1 MKMRAFAIHIAML
14 LCLAANAQNM
24 PGGVS
29 APFVWSSANEQIS
42 ATDTLPQDTKGFS
55 SFQVVIPTAEAENAT
70 MTSGRTLVTSHR
82 VAEPGSGQYINFA
95 SDATAGVPR
104 IISVRRRLSEADS
117 TTISTTDFPL
127 TESADSI
134 CESIVYSRML
144 SNRERQK
151 IDTYLALKYGVT
163 LDQTAPSS
171 YVGSDGRVVWDAVAN
186 AEFSHHIFGI
196 CNDTVSRFYTLEN
209 TSAEEADLLKIN
221 ADTLPSMSYAI
232 LGDDNNSLK
241 YTREEGHPK
250 RLGRTWKI
258 TTTGYTP
265 KTIKIAF
272 DAERIEE
279 AFPLE
284 EGEHYW
290 LAISDTAYKKSAE
303 LGSLKAQFDDV
314 PLQNGM
320 TFTIV
325 VAKGEE
331 QPEIEETQ
339 ENKSGIY
346 AVAVTPNPTTDGH
359 VNMRVRLREEGSV
372 KVSLYGLDGHQYATE
387 SRNGSDFY
395 SVTVTLPSVGVWIAT
410 VESGDSKQ
418 SYKLI
423 RK

>member
-1 MKMRAFAIHIAML
+1 MRAFAIHVAML
-14 LCLAANAQNM
+14 LCLAANAQHL
-24 PGGVS
+24 PGGV
-29 APFVWSSANEQIS
+29 AMPQVWSKTNKSIS
-42 ATDTLPQDTKGFS
+42 VTDTLPQNTIGITA
-55 SFQVVIPTAEAENAT
+55 FQVVVSTAESENAT
-70 MTSGRTLVTSHR
+70 MTSGQTLVTSHR

-95 SDATAGVPR
+95 DEATAGVPR

-127 TESADSI
+127 TENADSI

-171 YVGSDGRVVWDAVAN
+171 YVSSDGRVVWDAVTN
-186 AEFSHHIFGI
+186 AEFSHHIFGL
-196 CNDTVSRFYTLEN
+196 CNDTISNLYSSET
-209 TSAEEADLLKIN
+209 TSAEEINLLKIG
-221 ADTLPSMSYAI
+221 ADTISLMSYVVC
-232 LGDDNNSLK
+232 GDDNNSLK

-303 LGSLKAQFDDV
+303 LGSHKAQFDDV

-325 VAKGEE
+325 AAKGEE

-346 AVAVTPNPTTDGH
+346 AVAVTPNPTTDGN
-359 VNMRVRLREEGSV
+359 VNLRIRLREEAAV
-372 KVSLYGLDGHQYATE
+372 KVSLYGLDGHQYATQ

>member
-1 MKMRAFAIHIAML
+1 MRAFAIHIAML
-14 LCLAANAQNM
+14 LCLAANAQHL
-24 PGGVS
+24 PGGV
-29 APFVWSSANEQIS
+29 AMPQVWSKTNKSIS
-42 ATDTLPQDTKGFS
+42 VTDTLPQNKIGIT
-55 SFQVVIPTAEAENAT
+55 SFQVVVPSAESENAT
-70 MTSGRTLVTSHR
+70 ITSGQTLVTSRR

-95 SDATAGVPR
+95 DEATAGVPR
-104 IISVRRRLSEADS
+104 IISVRRRVSETDTAVVSILNLPLSEN
-117 TTISTTDFPL
+117 
-127 TESADSI
+127 ADSI

-186 AEFSHHIFGI
+186 AEFSHHIFGL
-196 CNDTVSRFYTLEN
+196 CNDTISNLYSSET
-209 TSAEEADLLKIN
+209 TSAEDINLLKIG
-221 ADTLPSMSYAI
+221 ADTISLMSYVVC
-232 LGDDNNSLK
+232 GDDNNSLK
-241 YTREEGHPK
+241 YIREEGHPK

-290 LAISDTAYKKSAE
+290 LAIGDTAYKKSAE
-303 LGSLKAQFDDV
+303 LGSHKAQFDDV

-325 VAKGEE
+325 AAKGEDE
-331 QPEIEETQ
+331 PIIEEKQ
-339 ENKSGIY
+339 ANKSSIF

-359 VNMRVRLREEGSV
+359 VNLRIRLREEGSV
-372 KVSLYGLDGHQYATE
+372 KVSLYGLDGHQYATQ

>member
-1 MKMRAFAIHIAML
+1 MRAFAMHIAML
-14 LCLAANAQNM
+14 LCLAANAQHL
-24 PGGVS
+24 PGGV
-29 APFVWSSANEQIS
+29 AMPQVWSKTNKSIS
-42 ATDTLPQDTKGFS
+42 VTDTLPQNTIGITA
-55 SFQVVIPTAEAENAT
+55 FQVVVPSAESENAT
-70 MTSGRTLVTSHR
+70 ITSGQTLVTSRR
-82 VAEPGSGQYINFA
+82 VAEPSSAQYINFA
-95 SDATAGVPR
+95 DEATAGVPR

-127 TESADSI
+127 SENADSI

-171 YVGSDGRVVWDAVAN
+171 YVSSDGRVVWDAVTN

-196 CNDTVSRFYTLEN
+196 CNDTVSRLYTREN

-241 YTREEGHPK
+241 YIREEGRPK
-250 RLGRTWKI
+250 RLGRTWRVS
-258 TTTGYTP
+258 TTGQT
-265 KTIKIAF
+265 TGTVSIAF

-284 EGEHYW
+284 DGEHYW
-290 LAISDTAYKKSAE
+290 LAIGDTAYKKSAE

-325 VAKGEE
+325 AAKGEDE
-331 QPEIEETQ
+331 PIIEETQ
-339 ENKSGIY
+339 ESKSSIY

-372 KVSLYGLDGHQYATE
+372 KVSLYGLNGHQYATE

>member
-1 MKMRAFAIHIAML
+1 MKMRAFAMHIAML
-14 LCLAANAQNM
+14 LCLAANAQHL
-24 PGGVS
+24 PGGV
-29 APFVWSSANEQIS
+29 AMPQVWSKTNKSIS
-42 ATDTLPQDTKGFS
+42 VTDTLSQNTIGITA
-55 SFQVVIPTAEAENAT
+55 FQVVVSTAESENAT
-70 MTSGRTLVTSHR
+70 MTSGQTLVTSRR

-95 SDATAGVPR
+95 DDATAGVPK

-186 AEFSHHIFGI
+186 AEFSHHIFGL
-196 CNDTVSRFYTLEN
+196 CNDTVSRFYTREN

-290 LAISDTAYKKSAE
+290 LAIGDTAYKKSAE

>member
-1 MKMRAFAIHIAML
+1 MKMRAFAIHVAML
-14 LCLAANAQNM
+14 LCLAANAQHL

-29 APFVWSSANEQIS
+29 APFVWSSSNEQIS

-70 MTSGRTLVTSHR
+70 ITSGQTLVTSRR

-95 SDATAGVPR
+95 SDAIAGVPK

-196 CNDTVSRFYTLEN
+196 CNDTVSRFYTREN

-241 YTREEGHPK
+241 YIREEGRPK
-250 RLGRTWKI
+250 RLGRTWRVS
-258 TTTGYTP
+258 TTGET
-265 KTIKIAF
+265 TGTVSIAF

-284 EGEHYW
+284 DGEHYW
-290 LAISDTAYKKSAE
+290 LAIGDTAYKKSAE
-303 LGSLKAQFDDV
+303 LGSHKAQFDDV
-314 PLQNGM
+314 PLRNGM

-325 VAKGEE
+325 AAKGEDE
-331 QPEIEETQ
+331 PIIEEKQ
-339 ENKSGIY
+339 ANKSSIY

-359 VNMRVRLREEGSV
+359 VNLRIRLREEAAV
-372 KVSLYGLDGHQYATE
+372 KVSLYGLDGHQYATM
-387 SRNGSDFY
+387 SSSDSDFY
-395 SVTVTLPSVGVWIAT
+395 NVTVTLPSVGVWVAT

>member
-14 LCLAANAQNM
+14 LCLAANAQHL
-24 PGGVS
+24 PGGV
-29 APFVWSSANEQIS
+29 AMPQVWSKTNKSIS
-42 ATDTLPQDTKGFS
+42 VTDTLPQNKIGIT
-55 SFQVVIPTAEAENAT
+55 SFQVVVPSAESENAT
-70 MTSGRTLVTSHR
+70 ITSGQTLVTSRR

-95 SDATAGVPR
+95 DEATAGVPR
-104 IISVRRRLSEADS
+104 IISVRRRVSETDTAVVSILNLPLSEN
-117 TTISTTDFPL
+117 
-127 TESADSI
+127 ADSI

-171 YVGSDGRVVWDAVAN
+171 YVGSDGRVVWDAVVN
-186 AEFSHHIFGI
+186 AEFSHRIFGL
-196 CNDTVSRFYTLEN
+196 CNDTISNLYSSET
-209 TSAEEADLLKIN
+209 TSAEDINLLKVG
-221 ADTLPSMSYAI
+221 ADTISLMSYVVC
-232 LGDDNNSLK
+232 GDDNNSLK

-258 TTTGYTP
+258 TATGYTP

-284 EGEHYW
+284 DGEHYW
-290 LAISDTAYKKSAE
+290 LSINDSAYKKSAE

-325 VAKGEE
+325 AAKGEE

-359 VNMRVRLREEGSV
+359 VNLRIRLREEAAV

>member
-1 MKMRAFAIHIAML
+1 MKMRAFAIHVAML
-14 LCLAANAQNM
+14 LCLAANAQHL
-24 PGGVS
+24 PGGV
-29 APFVWSSANEQIS
+29 AMPQVWSKTNKSIS
-42 ATDTLPQDTKGFS
+42 VTDTLPQNTIGITA
-55 SFQVVIPTAEAENAT
+55 FQVVVPSAESENAT
-70 MTSGRTLVTSHR
+70 ITSGQTLVTSRR
-82 VAEPGSGQYINFA
+82 VAEPSSAQYINFA
-95 SDATAGVPR
+95 DEATAGVPR

-127 TESADSI
+127 TENADSI

-171 YVGSDGRVVWDAVAN
+171 YVSSDGRVVWDAVTN
-186 AEFSHHIFGI
+186 AEFSHHIFGL
-196 CNDTVSRFYTLEN
+196 CNDTISNLYSSET
-209 TSAEEADLLKIN
+209 TSAEDINLLKVG
-221 ADTLPSMSYAI
+221 ADTISLMSYVVC
-232 LGDDNNSLK
+232 GDDNNSLK

-290 LAISDTAYKKSAE
+290 LAIGDTAYKKSAE
-303 LGSLKAQFDDV
+303 LGSHKAQFDDV

-325 VAKGEE
+325 AAKGEDE
-331 QPEIEETQ
+331 PIIEEKQ
-339 ENKSGIY
+339 ANKSSIF

-359 VNMRVRLREEGSV
+359 VNLRIRLREEGSV
-372 KVSLYGLDGHQYATE
+372 KVSLYGLDGHQYATQ

>member
-1 MKMRAFAIHIAML
+1 MKMRAFAIHVAML
-14 LCLAANAQNM
+14 LCLAANAQHL
-24 PGGVS
+24 PGGV
-29 APFVWSSANEQIS
+29 AMPQVWSKTNKSIS
-42 ATDTLPQDTKGFS
+42 VTDTLPQNTIGITA
-55 SFQVVIPTAEAENAT
+55 FQVVVPSAESENAT
-70 MTSGRTLVTSHR
+70 ITSGQTLVTSRR
-82 VAEPGSGQYINFA
+82 VAEPSSAQYINFA
-95 SDATAGVPR
+95 DEATAGVPR
-104 IISVRRRLSEADS
+104 IISVRRRVSETDTAVVSILNLPLSEN
-117 TTISTTDFPL
+117 
-127 TESADSI
+127 ADSI

-171 YVGSDGRVVWDAVAN
+171 YVGSDGRVVWDAVVN
-186 AEFSHHIFGI
+186 AEFSHHIFGL
-196 CNDTVSRFYTLEN
+196 CNDTISNLYSSET
-209 TSAEEADLLKIN
+209 TSAEEINLLKIG
-221 ADTLPSMSYAI
+221 ADTISLMSYVVC
-232 LGDDNNSLK
+232 GDDNNSLK

-290 LAISDTAYKKSAE
+290 LAIGDTAYKKSAE

-325 VAKGEE
+325 AAKGEDE
-331 QPEIEETQ
+331 PEIEETQ

-359 VNMRVRLREEGSV
+359 VNLRIRLREEAAV

>member
-70 MTSGRTLVTSHR
+70 ITSGQTLVTSRR

-95 SDATAGVPR
+95 DEATAGVPR
-104 IISVRRRLSEADS
+104 IISVRRRLSEAES

-151 IDTYLALKYGVT
+151 IDTYLALKYGGT

-171 YVGSDGRVVWDAVAN
+171 YVSSDGRVVWDAVTN
-186 AEFSHHIFGI
+186 AEFSHHIFGL
-196 CNDTVSRFYTLEN
+196 CNDTISNLYSSET
-209 TSAEEADLLKIN
+209 TSAEDINLLKVG
-221 ADTLPSMSYAI
+221 ADTISLMSYVVC
-232 LGDDNNSLK
+232 GDDNNSLK

-258 TTTGYTP
+258 TATGYTP

-284 EGEHYW
+284 DGEHYW
-290 LAISDTAYKKSAE
+290 LSINDSAYKKSAE

-325 VAKGEE
+325 AAKGEE

-346 AVAVTPNPTTDGH
+346 AVAVTPNPTTDGN
-359 VNMRVRLREEGSV
+359 VNLRIRLREEAAV

-395 SVTVTLPSVGVWIAT
+395 SVTVTLPSVGVWSAT

>member
-14 LCLAANAQNM
+14 LCLAANAQHL
-24 PGGVS
+24 PGGV
-29 APFVWSSANEQIS
+29 AMPQVWSKTNKSIS
-42 ATDTLPQDTKGFS
+42 VTDTLPQNKIGIT
-55 SFQVVIPTAEAENAT
+55 SFQVVVPSAESENAT
-70 MTSGRTLVTSHR
+70 ITSGQTLVTSRR

-95 SDATAGVPR
+95 SDAIAGVPR
-104 IISVRRRLSEADS
+104 IISVRRRVSETDTAVVSILNLPLSEN
-117 TTISTTDFPL
+117 
-127 TESADSI
+127 ADSI

-171 YVGSDGRVVWDAVAN
+171 YVSSDGRVVWDAVTN
-186 AEFSHHIFGI
+186 AEFSHHIFGL
-196 CNDTVSRFYTLEN
+196 CNDTISSFYSSEK
-209 TSAEEADLLKIN
+209 TSAEDINLLKIG
-221 ADTLPSMSYAI
+221 ADTISLMSYVVC
-232 LGDDNNSLK
+232 GDDNNSLK

-284 EGEHYW
+284 DGEHYW
-290 LAISDTAYKKSAE
+290 LSINDSAYKKSAE

-325 VAKGEE
+325 AAKGEDE
-331 QPEIEETQ
+331 PIIEEKQ
-339 ENKSGIY
+339 ANKSSIY

-359 VNMRVRLREEGSV
+359 VNLRIRLREEAAV

>member
-1 MKMRAFAIHIAML
+1 MHIAML
-14 LCLAANAQNM
+14 LCLAANAQHL
-24 PGGVS
+24 PGGV
-29 APFVWSSANEQIS
+29 AMPQVWSKTNKSIS
-42 ATDTLPQDTKGFS
+42 VTDTLPQNTIGITA
-55 SFQVVIPTAEAENAT
+55 FQVVVPSAESENAT
-70 MTSGRTLVTSHR
+70 ITSGQTLVTSRR
-82 VAEPGSGQYINFA
+82 VAEPSSAQYINFA
-95 SDATAGVPR
+95 DEATAGVPR

-127 TESADSI
+127 TENADSI

-171 YVGSDGRVVWDAVAN
+171 YVGSDGRVVWDAVTN
-186 AEFSHHIFGI
+186 AEFSHHIFGL
-196 CNDTVSRFYTLEN
+196 CNDTTSNLYSSET
-209 TSAEEADLLKIN
+209 TSAEDINLLKVG
-221 ADTLPSMSYAI
+221 ADTISLMSYVVC
-232 LGDDNNSLK
+232 GDDNNSLK

-290 LAISDTAYKKSAE
+290 LAIGDTAYKKSAE
-303 LGSLKAQFDDV
+303 LGSHKAQFDDV

-325 VAKGEE
+325 AAKGEE